1 MKAHSY
7 KYRLHYLLNRL
18 PHEDYQAAMKFIPAR
33 LAISPKTFKSW
44 IYIKSGDEKEIPST
58 SFYILSMFF
67 EVEPTDL
74 FENPP
79 IKMSVK
85 EAFDKFKNDPLNFM
99 SKKEIER
106 NIQLQLF
113 HQEN

>member
-1 MKAHSY
+1 
-7 KYRLHYLLNRL
+7 
-18 PHEDYQAAMKFIPAR
+18 
-33 LAISPKTFKSW
+33 
-44 IYIKSGDEKEIPST
+44 
-58 SFYILSMFF
+58 MFF